1 MTRISKVIIGHKYNM
16 LTPLY
21 VSGRT
26 SYKSLVYRC
35 KCDCGKETDVV
46 ATQLTRGI
54 VKSCGCLKGDGRT
67 KTITYSSWT
76 NAKKRCLN
84 KSDDHYQD
92 YGGRGIKMCD
102 RWLNSFDNFLLDMG
116 ERPSLEYTLD
126 RIDVNG
132 DYCPE
137 NCRWVTNLEQ
147 QNNRRNNRYVYY
159 DGEKMSVSSF
169 ARRFNIDVF
178 RVFYGL
184 RKGLSLDE
192 IIHKFRDK
200 PVRHLRNSNS

>member
-35 KCDCGKETDVV
+35 KCDCGKETDVI

-67 KTITYSSWT
+67 KTITYSSWA
-76 NAKKRCLN
+76 NAKKRCFN

-192 IIHKFRDK
+192 IIDKFRDK